1 MFHWKSNEKI
11 LYIYFFLRLN
21 NLLRSFK
28 YFKIVLEKI
37 VSLTWF
43 IYVIVI
49 CLQLIKKHRGSIDR
63 DTSA

>member
-11 LYIYFFLRLN
+11 LYIYFFLN

-28 YFKIVLEKI
+28 YFKIILEKI
-37 VSLTWF
+37 VSLTSF